1 MSEAHGLQWITF
13 IYVTRRVALLISAE
27 EVFDTSIL
35 CVFETHVAW
44 LFVFIQLAVSF
55 TEWSKRSAGSRASSS
70 SVSHPRL
77 QYSAEG
83 AKIESGLFNS

>member
-13 IYVTRRVALLISAE
+13 IYVTRAVALLISAE

-44 LFVFIQLAVSF
+44 HFVFMQQVSF
-55 TEWSKRSAGSRASSS
+55 IEWSKRSAGSRASSS